1 MTIKKTVK
9 VAPEHTDEYVTYRKH
24 QRLELIKVLLPAVT
38 GSTDIAFVQEVL
50 KLGPTTYDP
59 VKHWPQY
66 VATRAVQM
74 AEAILKANDLR

>member
-1 MTIKKTVK
+1 MT
-9 VAPEHTDEYVTYRKH
+9 TYKPTRVEAAKFPSASETRKA
-24 QRLELIKVLLPAVT
+24 QRLELVKALLPTVT